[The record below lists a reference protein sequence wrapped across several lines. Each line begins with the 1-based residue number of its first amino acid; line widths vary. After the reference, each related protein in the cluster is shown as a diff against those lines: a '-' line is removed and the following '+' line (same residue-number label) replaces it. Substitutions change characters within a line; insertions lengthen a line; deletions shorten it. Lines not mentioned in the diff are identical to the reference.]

1 MIRTV
6 VSTFGRQFADR
17 AAADALGTWAVTLW
31 QESQLSRERFLAAAS
46 EASVELLRDH
56 SAAPSAAQFQN
67 CLVGALGRL
76 NGGRTIEPGDRREQP
91 MPSVSLADGTAPRN
105 QARD

>member
-6 VSTFGRQFADR
+6 VSTFGRQFADH
-17 AAADALGTWAVTLW
+17 AAADALGTWAFTLW

-56 SAAPSAAQFQN
+56 AAAPSAAQFQS
-67 CLVGALGRL
+67 CLVKALGSL
-76 NGGRTIEPGDRREQP
+76 SGAGAIEPGDRQDIP
-91 MPSVSLADGTAPRN
+91 TPSVSPADETAPRN
-105 QARD
+105 HARD